1 MTAKKPPP
9 IVTGRVYR
17 YRQRGTV
24 GVMTVNELVHK
35 ANGWW
40 VIGYDKKRGRG
51 VEVQPGGVFP
61 RSMSPIL
68 VPDAPVNKWK

>member
-40 VIGYDKKRGRG
+40 VALHDRKANKT
-51 VEVQPGGVFP
+51 VQVRPGQLSAV
-61 RSMSPIL
+61 
-68 VPDAPVNKWK
+68 